1 MSRTSRLRAP
11 QAIHAQR
18 RGFTGKSL
26 DIEDDPHVQADLAL
40 THRIAAVLERH
51 YPSHPW
57 MVEVSHAKGC
67 AFISLPIIMKRNE
80 KYVLHISALKT
91 DPALKAVMRAAG
103 EILERHNVPR
113 AGFDL
118 TAFMEARQAGPLGRR
133 PPPRLIL
140 E

>member
-1 MSRTSRLRAP
+1 MGRTSRPRANH
-11 QAIHAQR
+11 AIHSTR
-18 RGFTGKSL
+18 RGFTAKTL
-26 DIEDDPHVQADLAL
+26 DAEHDPYVQADVAL
-40 THRIAAVLERH
+40 TARIAAVLERH

-67 AFISLPIIMKRNE
+67 AFLSLPIVMKRNM
-80 KYVLHISALKT
+80 KYVLHIDALKS
-91 DPALKAVMRAAG
+91 DPTLKAVMRAAG
-103 EILERHNVPR
+103 EILERHNIPR

-133 PPPRLIL
+133 PTPRLIL

>member
-1 MSRTSRLRAP
+1 MGRTSNRP
-11 QAIHAQR
+11 AIHSQR
-18 RGFTGKSL
+18 RGFTGKTM
-26 DIEDDPHVQADLAL
+26 DIEDDPYVQADLAL
-40 THRIAAVLERH
+40 TTRIAAVLERH

-67 AFISLPIIMKRNE
+67 AFLSLPIVMKRNV
-80 KYVLHISALKT
+80 KYVLHISALKS
-91 DPALKAVMRAAG
+91 DPGLKAVMRAAG
-103 EILERHNVPR
+103 EILERHNIPR

-133 PPPRLIL
+133 PAPRLIL

>member
-1 MSRTSRLRAP
+1 MGRTSRIRANH
-11 QAIHAQR
+11 AIHAQR

-26 DIEDDPHVQADLAL
+26 DVENDQHVAADLAL
-40 THRIAAVLERH
+40 TKRIADVLERH

-67 AFISLPIIMKRNE
+67 AFVSLPIIMKRNQ
-80 KYVLHISALKT
+80 KYVLHINALKS
-91 DPALKAVMRAAG
+91 DPGLRSVMRAAG

-113 AGFDL
+113 QTFSL
-118 TAFMEARQAGPLGRR
+118 TPFLDARAAGPYGRR
-133 PPPRLIL
+133 PAPRLIL